1 VSTGTSDPGITGT
14 LAAFE
19 IPCSGRVCTVS
30 PGMTGTNYRSW
41 SHRRRHTML
50 FKRPFIGLL

>member
-19 IPCSGRVCTVS
+19 IPSSGRVCTVS

-41 SHRRRHTML
+41 SHGRRHTML